1 MQTLLAK
8 CEWVLSRAG
17 AQPEAIA
24 SYKSISTRLTPIGG
38 RIGRDAQW
46 VFLTHPFLLQF
57 FKMPPIY
64 LFIHKVL
71 AYVIYLC
78 IFIYLVY
85 IYRLY

>member
-46 VFLTHPFLLQF
+46 VFLTHPFS
-57 FKMPPIY
+57 
-64 LFIHKVL
+64 
-71 AYVIYLC
+71 
-78 IFIYLVY
+78 
-85 IYRLY
+85 